1 MTSALHRGYCLLWS
15 QTFFFFWFQLSSVLF
30 ESISL
35 IWRRYHCRWRTVKL
49 GSILGTYQWWI
60 HEFQN
65 REGGGVR
72 RPWVRLRLQF
82 FSPGSKDLPS
92 LGFPRRK
99 IREKHRWVYNLRG
112 WRTGVY
118 TVLEWENIV
127 FWFKCINYH
136 LFHKQEPFFSK
147 LTFWNSNSVKNKQW
161 NLLIKFRNW
170 NHNILKFGNTLE
182 IHQRMR

>member
-1 MTSALHRGYCLLWS
+1 MIANL
-15 QTFFFFWFQLSSVLF
+15 FFFFWLASVLF
-30 ESISL
+30 ENTSLETSPLSVKDCKTGHLPVVDPWIS
-35 IWRRYHCRWRTVKL
+35 K
-49 GSILGTYQWWI
+49 Q
-60 HEFQN
+60 
-65 REGGGVR
+65 GGGGCTG
-72 RPWVRLRLQF
+72 
-82 FSPGSKDLPS
+82 PGSAIAY
-92 LGFPRRK
+92 GFSARVLRIYPRSDSHGTK
-99 IREKHRWVYNLRG
+99 KREKHRWVNHLRG

-118 TVLEWENIV
+118 AVLEWENIV

-170 NHNILKFGNTLE
+170 NRNILKFGNTLE

>member
-1 MTSALHRGYCLLWS
+1 MIANL
-15 QTFFFFWFQLSSVLF
+15 FFFFFFFLVSVVFCLVREYFAYMETLPLSVKECKTWVNTWHLPVVGPW
-30 ESISL
+30 IS
-35 IWRRYHCRWRTVKL
+35 KQ
-49 GSILGTYQWWI
+49 GG
-60 HEFQN
+60 
-65 REGGGVR
+65 GGGVR
-72 RPWVRLRLQF
+72 RPWVRLRPQF
-82 FSPGSKDLPS
+82 FSPGSQGRPS
-92 LGFPRRK
+92 LGSPRRQ